1 MLELCFQR
9 LEGCVRKAVNQ
20 GRHVSFCLCRVTWD
34 FQREVTVGA
43 DLIEIHGG
51 IRLLLPAAA
60 HIVHGDAVGRVSFR
74 TFPANPFAE
83 IVIGVSDLV

>member
-60 HIVHGDAVGRVSFR
+60 HIVHGDAVGRVYFR